1 MAEVEDKH
9 KLHVLSRV
17 VGVALS
23 AFFAAVGIAGYQR
36 TQDVMQLL
44 LFLGLAFVAFLLVK
58 LLFMGIGRLL
68 DQLDQTSK

>member
-9 KLHVLSRV
+9 KLRGLSRI

-36 TQDVMQLL
+36 TQDAMQLL
-44 LFLGLAFVAFLLVK
+44 LFLGLAVVAFVLVK
-58 LLFMGIGRLL
+58 LLFMGISRLL